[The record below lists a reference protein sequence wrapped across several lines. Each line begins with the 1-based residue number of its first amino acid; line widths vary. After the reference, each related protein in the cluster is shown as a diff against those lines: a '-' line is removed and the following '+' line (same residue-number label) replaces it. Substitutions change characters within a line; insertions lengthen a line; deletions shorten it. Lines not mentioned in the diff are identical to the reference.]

1 MADYRGAAPLDER
14 WEFFSDEWVAGASA
28 ELAKLVRRHRA
39 DLEGVRFSLSEAFA
53 DAPPHLDLPDNV
65 AGWTLRFGGGEVEVQ
80 RRPDPAA
87 DLVVS
92 GEYQTVLP
100 VAHAVGPTAVAR
112 AGALVRHLF
121 GERAPTSRGAPP
133 PEPLRPI
140 LSELHDYLARRTVEN
155 PDLNHRIRALG
166 LEAKAEQ
173 LARDGYTVLENA
185 IPDSLTEELR
195 RLSIEEMLSHKTHNS
210 RNGRIDCMG
219 LISRGRAFEEIV
231 QHPTLRAVAETSLG
245 SAMILQTVS
254 CAMKAPGPSAVP
266 AHADYV
272 AVPDPYPEFALVG
285 VAVWALDDW
294 TVEAGPTWIMPG
306 SQRRR
311 RAPRPDDSLE
321 GGVPILMPKG
331 SVTFFTHGVW
341 HWQGDRTAPG
351 DRVSLHNTY
360 QRPFM
365 RQADDFS
372 NLDAVLH
379 RNCPVLSGLTGHDD
393 YFGRS
398 DYTGHDFKRTGYMSR
413 KQAWGAR
420 FGLETA

>member
-1 MADYRGAAPLDER
+1 MADYRGAAPMDER
-14 WEFFSDEWVAGASA
+14 WEFFSDEWVAAA
-28 ELAKLVRRHRA
+28 ATELTKLVRRHPG
-39 DLEGVRFSLSEAFA
+39 DLESVRFSLCEAFA
-53 DAPPHLDLPDNV
+53 NAPPHLGLPDDV
-65 AGWTLRFGGGEVEVQ
+65 ASWTLRFSDGAVEVD
-80 RRPDPAA
+80 RRRDENA
-87 DLVVS
+87 DLIVT
-92 GEYQTVLP
+92 GEYQLILP
-100 VAHAVGPTAVAR
+100 VAQAVGPVAVAR
-112 AGALVRHLF
+112 AGALMRHLY
-121 GERAPTSRGAPP
+121 GDRGLQSRGKPLPEALAP
-133 PEPLRPI
+133 L

-155 PDLNHRIRALG
+155 PDLGHRIRALG
-166 LEAKAEQ
+166 LEARAEQ

-185 IPDSLTEELR
+185 IPHSLTEELR
-195 RLSIEEMLSHKTHNS
+195 ARSIEEMLSHKTHNS

-272 AVPDPYPEFALVG
+272 AVPDPYPEFSLVG

-294 TVEAGPTWIMPG
+294 SLEAGPTWIIPG
-306 SQRRR
+306 SQTRR
-311 RAPRPDDSLE
+311 RAPRQDDNLE

-331 SVTFFTHGVW
+331 SVTFFAHGVW

-372 NLDAVLH
+372 NIDAILH
-379 RNCPVLSGLTGHDD
+379 RNSPVLSGLTGHDD

-398 DYTGHDFKRTGYMSR
+398 DYRGHDFKRAGYMNTR
-413 KQAWGAR
+413 QAWGAR